1 MASWLETAITIITPI
16 VMLFGLFG
24 LILPV
29 FPGLVIIWLAALGFG
44 IFGGFSPGGW
54 GIFMT
59 MTILMVIGNISDG
72 LLMGKKALDYG
83 AAKASLVLA
92 AIVSVIVSL
101 IFSPLGGL
109 IAAPITLYLSEKNQG
124 HTKEEAI
131 AITKGLMVGWGW
143 AFALRFGIGIMMIV
157 LWIIWA

>member
-1 MASWLETAITIITPI
+1 
-16 VMLFGLFG
+16 
-24 LILPV
+24 
-29 FPGLVIIWLAALGFG
+29 
-44 IFGGFSPGGW
+44 
-54 GIFMT
+54 MT